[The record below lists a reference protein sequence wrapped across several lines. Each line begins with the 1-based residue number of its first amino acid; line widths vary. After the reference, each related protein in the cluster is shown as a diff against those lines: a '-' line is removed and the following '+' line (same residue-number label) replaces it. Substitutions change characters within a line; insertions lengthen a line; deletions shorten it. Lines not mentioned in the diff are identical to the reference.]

1 MSFVLK
7 PPPPCSRL
15 PAPSHPPQLSSSTT
29 SVKPLLNSQPVSASA
44 PGSSYKLL
52 SKHYTNIT
60 FYTQNSYQKKYLEI
74 FTQHLSAQQC
84 LRLTKMASALLCFA
98 VLPSFSFDIYFKD
111 HVHTHNLPAFG
122 PLLTLNH
129 YELLKF
135 CQPK

>member
-1 MSFVLK
+1 MPFVLI

-60 FYTQNSYQKKYLEI
+60 FYTQNSYKKNV
-74 FTQHLSAQQC
+74 S
-84 LRLTKMASALLCFA
+84 
-98 VLPSFSFDIYFKD
+98 VN
-111 HVHTHNLPAFG
+111 VHTHHLGFRNIYIPPVSTAVFKADKKWHLLSCAFLYCLHFHFYLTFISKIMFT
-122 PLLTLNH
+122 PTTFLLLVH
-129 YELLKF
+129 Y
-135 CQPK
+135 